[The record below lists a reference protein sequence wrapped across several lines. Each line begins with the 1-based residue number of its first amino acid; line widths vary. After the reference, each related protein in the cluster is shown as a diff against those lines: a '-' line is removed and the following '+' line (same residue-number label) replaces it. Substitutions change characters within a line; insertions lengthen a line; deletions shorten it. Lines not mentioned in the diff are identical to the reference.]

1 MSTGRRIVFGLLI
14 LFFLFLLIT
23 NPTGAA
29 AAMSA
34 VFAAIGTFF
43 NALVTFIPLI
53 EAGHDAYARTELARR
68 FRELAAM
75 VPPYAVPD
83 EANAYLARHPTTS

>member
-1 MSTGRRIVFGLLI
+1 MHRSGQRGDQADMSTGRRIVFGLLI

-43 NALVTFIPLI
+43 NALVTFISS
-53 EAGHDAYARTELARR
+53 
-68 FRELAAM
+68 F
-75 VPPYAVPD
+75 
-83 EANAYLARHPTTS
+83 

>member
-1 MSTGRRIVFGLLI
+1 MSARRRIVFGLLI

-43 NALVTFIPLI
+43 NALVTFITNL
-53 EAGHDAYARTELARR
+53 
-68 FRELAAM
+68 
-75 VPPYAVPD
+75 
-83 EANAYLARHPTTS
+83 